1 MRFWKCEFRQ
11 KWDFE
16 TVNFLKIEIF
26 QMWFLDKMWIFAP
39 VWMSEKIYDIFSSS
53 LKTNE
58 NLEVVKSL
66 PLESLQL
73 ETDAPWCEIR
83 ATHASATYVSKGQTW
98 AQEYT
103 TVKKPDKWVENC
115 IVKGRNEPIFIQWV
129 YDFLSQTGDNI
140 LFFSSH
146 VLDVVSG
153 VKNEPR
159 EKVAQIVYDNS
170 FRMFFK
176 GL

>member
-1 MRFWKCEFRQ
+1 
-11 KWDFE
+11 
-16 TVNFLKIEIF
+16 
-26 QMWFLDKMWIFAP
+26 
-39 VWMSEKIYDIFSSS
+39 MSEKIYDIFFSS
-53 LKTNE
+53 LKTSE

-66 PLESLQL
+66 PIESLQL

-129 YDFLSQTGDNI
+129 YDHFLSQNHTGAKPTFYQRI
-140 LFFSSH
+140 P
-146 VLDVVSG
+146 
-153 VKNEPR
+153 KNL
-159 EKVAQIVYDNS
+159 
-170 FRMFFK
+170 M
-176 GL
+176 L